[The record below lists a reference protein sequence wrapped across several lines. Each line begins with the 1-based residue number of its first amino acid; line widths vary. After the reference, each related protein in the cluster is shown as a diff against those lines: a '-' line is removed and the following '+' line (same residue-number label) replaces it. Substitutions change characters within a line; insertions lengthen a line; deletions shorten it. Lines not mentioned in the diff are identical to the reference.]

1 MKLKLSV
8 HNKSENN
15 CPQFEILSPLL
26 CQVGN
31 WDTFCCLCLL
41 WVAEFHSI
49 AWQDCSNFK
58 LHFHILCD
66 SGFWM
71 LNSIFIV
78 MVTQQ
83 PKPLICFPRLYY
95 DERGKNTRD
104 TRWEHDFNFTLVTLV
119 IDTVTINKTDENIWN
134 IFRFL
139 DCWFIGWTFGGTI
152 WFWQHSWAASPRC

>member
-1 MKLKLSV
+1 MVRTCIGHARKSKLKETKKNLESSRIMHIEIV
-8 HNKSENN
+8 V
-15 CPQFEILSPLL
+15 ILSKLNNSHVWNWN
-26 CQVGN
+26 CQSTTKMRIIVN
-31 WDTFCCLCLL
+31 NPRYSRYFSPSWKLETLFAVLCLL

-83 PKPLICFPRLYY
+83 PKPLICFPESLLWW
-95 DERGKNTRD
+95 GKNTRD
-104 TRWEHDFNFTLVTLV
+104 TRWEHDLT
-119 IDTVTINKTDENIWN
+119 
-134 IFRFL
+134 
-139 DCWFIGWTFGGTI
+139 
-152 WFWQHSWAASPRC
+152 